1 MKELIEKKNDLITRA
16 ESIVNTAKSEKRE
29 LTEAEATELTELRGS
44 VKKITRDLTLMND
57 VEEMGREKV
66 KEEKKKE
73 GEAEMKKTEAMEERA
88 IEIRERQAFENYIR
102 GFTVHERAGELDKD
116 VFDPSLNPMTGN
128 AGAAGKLI
136 PTTIVNYII
145 RKVYDICPILE
156 RSQKFNVKGNLSV
169 PKYPADTVN
178 RIEVN
183 YQQEFT
189 QLASSSGA
197 FNTVTLGG
205 FLAGC
210 LTKVSRSLV
219 NNVQFD
225 IVGFVVNEMA
235 YSISRWIEG
244 QLLNGFTPTETL
256 TAGVTGLSDLTNG
269 LTTEIPTAISADEVV
284 KLHDKIKDQ
293 FQRNAIWIMS
303 PATRTALRLLRSDT
317 GYYLLNDDISTPF
330 GTSLLGKPVYVSDN
344 MPDIA
349 AGKTAIYYGD
359 MSGLATKFNENINI
373 EVLRERYADEHA
385 YGVVGWFEFDAKV
398 IDEQQ
403 IAKLTMASGS

>member
-29 LTEAEATELTELRGS
+29 LTDAEATELTELRDNA
-44 VKKITRDLTLMND
+44 KKITRDLALMND
-57 VEEMGREKV
+57 VEEIGREKV

-73 GEAEMKKTEAMEERA
+73 GEAEMKKTEAIEERS
-88 IEIRERQAFENYIR
+88 IEIRERRAFENYIR
-102 GFTVHERAGELDKD
+102 GFKVRDDDPTPVEDPPQNLGPTPY
-116 VFDPSLNPMTGN
+116 DPSSPV
-128 AGAAGKLI
+128 AGAGGKLI
-136 PTTIVNYII
+136 PTTILKYII
-145 RKVYDICPILE
+145 RKIYDICPILE
-156 RSQKFNVKGNLSV
+156 RSQKFNVKGKLDI
-169 PKYPADTVN
+169 PKYPADSDNITVA
-178 RIEVN
+178 
-183 YQQEFT
+183 YQEEFKP
-189 QLASSSGA
+189 LVSKSGS
-197 FNTVTLGG
+197 FNTVTLEG

-210 LTKVSRSLV
+210 LTKVSRSLI

-235 YSISRWIEG
+235 YCISRWIEG
-244 QLLNGFTPTETL
+244 ELLKGTSQKVE
-256 TAGVTGLSDLTNG
+256 GLSGLTNG
-269 LTTEIPTAISADEVV
+269 LTAASPTAITAEEVI
-284 KLHDKIKDQ
+284 KLHDKIKDR
-293 FQRNAIWIMS
+293 FQQNAIWIMS
-303 PATRTALRLLRSDT
+303 PATRTALRLLKSST

-349 AGKTAIYYGD
+349 AGATTIYYGD
-359 MSGLATKFNENINI
+359 MNGLATKFNENINI